1 MFEFR
6 EYKGRE
12 LLIIKDAQLLS
23 RPYRN
28 FEGRTGDF
36 NPTGTREFGVI
47 IEDPELAQQMAANL
61 WNVKTITNRDGRE
74 FMGGIK
80 CNGEDLHWIKIK
92 VKYKDKKGERLTP
105 PNIIIRTENNER
117 NYMEDDLKDLDSAD
131 LMDIQLKINVDH
143 QVINGKPMTIGYLSA
158 MRATMIDDD
167 YWFGTSSSMDDGMP
181 FGID

>member
-28 FEGRTGDF
+28 FEGKTSDY
-36 NPTGTREFGVI
+36 NPTGTREFGVV
-47 IEDPELAQQMAANL
+47 IEDPELAQQMAEGL

-74 FMGGIK
+74 FLGGIK
-80 CNGEDLHWIKIK
+80 CGGEDLHWIKIK
-92 VKYKDKKGERLTP
+92 VKYKDKRGERLTP
-105 PNIIIRTENNER
+105 PNILIRTENNEQSFG
-117 NYMEDDLKDLDSAD
+117 EDDLKDLDGAD
-131 LMDIQLKINVDH
+131 LMNVQLKINVDH

-167 YWFGTSSSMDDGMP
+167 YWFGTPSDDSTP
-181 FGID
+181 FDIE